1 MRVPQLHSSASFSSF
16 VLMYWVWPQWLHF
29 QTEWH
34 RKAEILV
41 STISLTG
48 ALPSWIWQPKQWYA
62 RSWVLG
68 CVASGD
74 CRWVYFFPLLLWTP
88 SSLIHCWA
96 FPLQLNFLRVS
107 YWVLRQVGLISTFAA
122 HKLFSLIN
130 FNTMYPI
137 RYLFLPVEIN
147 IDAWDICLKYLGIR
161 MRDQCCSET
170 QLWIL
175 IALLPLGNC
184 TIFDSIVQASH
195 LFTDEHGR
203 EWHHSAVQHEYI
215 HISFPS
221 VVR

>member
-1 MRVPQLHSSASFSSF
+1 MQEAECWDVLHQGIADKFISFLCFFWHPHPKYTVEPFHYDLTSWEYLPQ
-16 VLMYWVWPQWLHF
+16 
-29 QTEWH
+29 
-34 RKAEILV
+34 
-41 STISLTG
+41 
-48 ALPSWIWQPKQWYA
+48 
-62 RSWVLG
+62 
-68 CVASGD
+68 
-74 CRWVYFFPLLLWTP
+74 
-88 SSLIHCWA
+88 
-96 FPLQLNFLRVS
+96 
-107 YWVLRQVGLISTFAA
+107 QVGFISTFAA

-130 FNTMYPI
+130 FSSMYPI